1 MENLTSLM
9 RSLDDISSLIPEGTY
24 LEMANNLKKVHE
36 TIPKDT
42 DPPMLDLRSLPVNV
56 PFQVV
61 QPGMAVHRLQNDE
74 DSDDDEDEVL
84 QRVPTAVIVDTL
96 NLNTTD
102 VRSEIRTEFHQNNI
116 IIERLK
122 ADIRIAERS
131 LRLLKPI
138 INLTPKIKEAAI
150 MDFCDGDPDCVGGG
164 EWTFDNLNAATIW
177 SSEEERR
184 ECTSKMYERTLYNNY
199 KIRENRRISRL
210 TIEARELKRN
220 LEIELEDYKDRQA
233 YLTRTY
239 L

>member
-74 DSDDDEDEVL
+74 DSDDDEDEDEVV
-84 QRVPTAVIVDTL
+84 QRVPTTAIIEIDT
-96 NLNTTD
+96 
-102 VRSEIRTEFHQNNI
+102 RSEIRTEFHQNNI

-164 EWTFDNLNAATIW
+164 EWTFDNLNAATVW

-199 KIRENRRISRL
+199 KIKENRRISRL

>member
-36 TIPKDT
+36 SIPKDT
-42 DPPMLDLRSLPVNV
+42 VPPMLDLRSLPINV

-74 DSDDDEDEVL
+74 DSDDDEVV
-84 QRVPTAVIVDTL
+84 QRVPTTVIIDT
-96 NLNTTD
+96 D
-102 VRSEIRTEFHQNNI
+102 MRSEIRTEFHQNNI

-122 ADIRIAERS
+122 ADIKIAERS

-138 INLTPKIKEAAI
+138 INLTPKIREAAI
-150 MDFCDGDPDCVGGG
+150 IDFCDGDPDCVGGG
-164 EWTFDNLNAATIW
+164 EWTFNNLNAATFW
-177 SSEEERR
+177 NSEEEKR

-199 KIRENRRISRL
+199 KIKENRRISRL

>member
-164 EWTFDNLNAATIW
+164 EWTFDNLNAATMW

>member
-36 TIPKDT
+36 SIPKDT
-42 DPPMLDLRSLPVNV
+42 DPPMLDLRSIPINV

-74 DSDDDEDEVL
+74 DSDDDEVVH
-84 QRVPTAVIVDTL
+84 RVPTTVVIDT
-96 NLNTTD
+96 D
-102 VRSEIRTEFHQNNI
+102 MRSEIRTEFHQNNI

-122 ADIRIAERS
+122 ADIKIAERS

-138 INLTPKIKEAAI
+138 INLTPKIREAAI
-150 MDFCDGDPDCVGGG
+150 MDFCDGDPECVGGG
-164 EWTFDNLNAATIW
+164 EWTFNNLNDATLW
-177 SSEEERR
+177 SSEEEKR

-199 KIRENRRISRL
+199 KIKENRRISRL

>member
-36 TIPKDT
+36 IIPKDT
-42 DPPMLDLRSLPVNV
+42 DPPMLDLRSLPVVNV
-56 PFQVV
+56 PFRVV

-74 DSDDDEDEVL
+74 DEVV
-84 QRVPTAVIVDTL
+84 QRVPTTVIIE
-96 NLNTTD
+96 TD
-102 VRSEIRTEFHQNNI
+102 MRSEIRTEFHQNNI

-122 ADIRIAERS
+122 ADIKIAERS

-150 MDFCDGDPDCVGGG
+150 MDFCDGDPECVGGG
-164 EWTFDNLNAATIW
+164 EWTFDNLNAATLW

-199 KIRENRRISRL
+199 KIKENRRISSL

-233 YLTRTY
+233 YLTTTY

>member
-36 TIPKDT
+36 SIPKDT
-42 DPPMLDLRSLPVNV
+42 DPPMLDLRSLPINV

-74 DSDDDEDEVL
+74 DSDDDEVV
-84 QRVPTAVIVDTL
+84 QRVPTTVIIDT
-96 NLNTTD
+96 D
-102 VRSEIRTEFHQNNI
+102 MISEIRTEFHQNNI
-116 IIERLK
+116 IVERLK
-122 ADIRIAERS
+122 ADIKIAERS

-164 EWTFDNLNAATIW
+164 EWTFDNLNAATMW

-199 KIRENRRISRL
+199 KIKENRRISRL

>member
-36 TIPKDT
+36 SIPKDT
-42 DPPMLDLRSLPVNV
+42 VPPMLDLRSLPINV

-74 DSDDDEDEVL
+74 DSDDDEVV
-84 QRVPTAVIVDTL
+84 QRVPTTVVIDT
-96 NLNTTD
+96 D
-102 VRSEIRTEFHQNNI
+102 MRSEIRTEFHQNNI

-122 ADIRIAERS
+122 ADIKIAERS

-138 INLTPKIKEAAI
+138 INLTPKIREAAI
-150 MDFCDGDPDCVGGG
+150 IDFCDGDPDCVGGG
-164 EWTFDNLNAATIW
+164 EWTFNNLNAATFW
-177 SSEEERR
+177 SSEEEKR
-184 ECTSKMYERTLYNNY
+184 EYTSKMYERTLYNNY
-199 KIRENRRISRL
+199 KIKENRRISRL

>member
-1 MENLTSLM
+1 MENLASLM

-36 TIPKDT
+36 IIPKDM

-74 DSDDDEDEVL
+74 DEVV
-84 QRVPTAVIVDTL
+84 QRVPTTVIIE
-96 NLNTTD
+96 TD
-102 VRSEIRTEFHQNNI
+102 MRSEIRTEFHQNNI

-122 ADIRIAERS
+122 SDIKIAERS

-150 MDFCDGDPDCVGGG
+150 MDFCDGDPECVGGG
-164 EWTFDNLNAATIW
+164 EWTFDNLNAATLW

-199 KIRENRRISRL
+199 KIKENRRISRL

-233 YLTRTY
+233 YLTTTY